1 MGMDDEIMR
10 LGFMLSPH
18 QELRDNL
25 GKIGPWEDAVR
36 ALLVDYDNMRTSRSE
51 KYAEVMD
58 TAFALCE
65 EEETE
70 GYRPK
75 RGSSELVDR
84 ALAVR
89 EERDRLRAA
98 AVKP

>member
-25 GKIGPWEDAVR
+25 GKLGPWEGAVR
-36 ALLVDYDNMRTSRSE
+36 ALLVDYDNLRTAKIE
-51 KYAEVMD
+51 TYNETMD

-65 EEETE
+65 EDETE

-75 RGSSELVDR
+75 RGNSELVDR
-84 ALAVR
+84 ALDVR

-98 AVKP
+98 VKP

>member
-1 MGMDDEIMR
+1 MDDEIMR
-10 LGFMLSPH
+10 MGWMLSPH

-25 GKIGPWEDAVR
+25 GKLGPWEDAVR
-36 ALLVDYDNMRTSRSE
+36 ALLADYDNLRTVKIE
-51 KYAEVMD
+51 MYNETMD
-58 TAFALCE
+58 TAYALAE
-65 EEETE
+65 EGEND

-84 ALAVR
+84 ALDVR

-98 AVKP
+98 AGKP

>member
-25 GKIGPWEDAVR
+25 GKLGPWEGAVR
-36 ALLVDYDNMRTSRSE
+36 ALFADYDNMRTAKIE
-51 KYAEVMD
+51 MYNETMD

-65 EEETE
+65 EDETE

-75 RGSSELVDR
+75 RGKSELVDR
-84 ALAVR
+84 ALDVR

-98 AVKP
+98 VKP

>member
-25 GKIGPWEDAVR
+25 GKLGPWEDAVR
-36 ALLVDYDNMRTSRSE
+36 ALLVDYDNLRTAKIE
-51 KYAEVMD
+51 MYNETMD
-58 TAFALCE
+58 TAYALAE
-65 EEETE
+65 EDESD

-84 ALAVR
+84 ALDVR

-98 AVKP
+98 VKP